1 MMNTTTDRIRDL
13 LSSEK
18 LPQAQRTLK
27 EASPEDLLPHERR
40 FYQGW
45 VLEKQSRW
53 REAADEYEAAIA
65 EVDDHAQATFRLALL
80 ADRYGD
86 EEWALE
92 LYEWCT
98 DEPCAHVNALLNL
111 AVLYEDMER
120 YEKALACV
128 ARVLRDYPNHQR
140 ARLFH
145 KDISAALDMYYD
157 EEGERYREKRDA
169 LLEMPISEF
178 ELSVRSRN
186 CLKQMGIHTLGDL
199 LKTTSAELLAYKN
212 FGETSL
218 HEIEAMLAQK
228 SLRIGQL
235 LEEKD
240 TNLVSAPT
248 PLDADS
254 AKAGLLN
261 RSVAELELSVRSR
274 KCLMRLGTNSIAELT
289 QRSEAEL
296 LAIKNF
302 GMTSLSEIKRR
313 LAEIG
318 LALKSD

>member
-13 LSSEK
+13 LSSGK
-18 LPQAQRTLK
+18 LEEAQRALK
-27 EASPEDLLPHERR
+27 EAQPEDLLLHDRR

-53 REAADEYEAAIA
+53 CEAADEYEAAIA
-65 EVDDHAQATFRLALL
+65 EADGHDQAAFRMALL
-80 ADRYGD
+80 ADRHGD
-86 EEWALE
+86 EELALE
-92 LYEWCT
+92 LYELCT
-98 DEPCAHVNALLNL
+98 DQPCAHVNALLNL
-111 AVLYEDMER
+111 AVLYEDLER
-120 YEKALACV
+120 YQKALACV
-128 ARVLRDYPNHQR
+128 ERVLREYPNHQR
-140 ARLFH
+140 ARMFR

-169 LLEMPISEF
+169 LLETPISEF

-199 LKTTSAELLAYKN
+199 LKTTPAELLAYKN

-218 HEIEAMLAQK
+218 HEIEAMLTQK
-228 SLRIGQL
+228 SLKIGQL

-240 TNLVSAPT
+240 ANLAGAAA
-248 PLDADS
+248 PLDTDS

-313 LAEIG
+313 LNEIG